1 MKKINKALIIIVL
14 FITGCGFN
22 VVKDTG
28 IIGFDI
34 KTIQSKGDKR
44 INYKIRNKLNFYAE
58 PGGKELVEIG
68 LDTNKKKEVKEK
80 NIKNEITKYQVTVDI
95 VVSYVKI
102 GQVNK
107 NEFTVSRTGD
117 YSVSS
122 QRSQTL
128 NNEKKLID
136 ILVEDLADQILDELK
151 TKINEL

>member
-1 MKKINKALIIIVL
+1 MKKINKVLIIIVL

-22 VVKDTG
+22 IVKDTG

-80 NIKNEITKYQVTVDI
+80 NIKNEITKYEITI
-95 VVSYVKI
+95 RTNVKL
-102 GQVNK
+102 NELTRK
-107 NEFTVSRTGD
+107 NEVTFSITKNGS
-117 YSVSS
+117 YSVAE
-122 QRSQTL
+122 QHSQTR
-128 NNEKKLID
+128 NSEKKLVE
-136 ILVEDLADQILDELK
+136 ILVNSISKAI
-151 TKINEL
+151 INETSVRLNDL